1 MILLLYIFIFALLLL
16 GVIFCI
22 TGKMLLRSEQNF
34 KQDMKFGQAEV
45 VGYDREEESSWY
57 SLVVRL
63 YEDGKIYNCKSKKS
77 INTGDYP
84 KGKIV
89 DVIYA
94 RKKITGWYDVRLNEP
109 DKLPENYSAVAKG
122 FSIAGIMC
130 LTSAIAIFCI
140 CLKLTLL

>member
-1 MILLLYIFIFALLLL
+1 MSKQLIGISI
-16 GVIFCI
+16 GTQGSVIG
-22 TGKMLLRSEQNF
+22 TL
-34 KQDMKFGQAEV
+34 
-45 VGYDREEESSWY
+45 
-57 SLVVRL
+57 
-63 YEDGKIYNCKSKKS
+63 
-77 INTGDYP
+77 